1 MQRLSI
7 MPGKRISIVVITT
20 LITALAIFAST
31 AIAQEQSGT
40 WKLNP
45 ARSKFSPGPAPK
57 DLVEIIAVDKSTYKG
72 EGNGTAADGTPIHLE
87 FNAKFDGKDYPITGI
102 PSADMQS
109 AKWIDAHTPQLI
121 QKKNGKLTT
130 TVTCKVSPDGK
141 TRTCIIEGKDDH
153 GRNVNDVAIFDR
165 Q

>member
-1 MQRLSI
+1 VI
-7 MPGKRISIVVITT
+7 GKRISFIGITT
-20 LITALAIFAST
+20 LIAALTVFPGTAA
-31 AIAQEQSGT
+31 AQDQSGT

-45 ARSKFSPGPAPK
+45 ARSQFSPGPAPK
-57 DLVEIIAVDKSTYKG
+57 DLVEIIEVDKNTYKG
-72 EGNGTAADGTPIHLE
+72 EGNGTAADGKPIHLE

-109 AKWIDAHTPQLI
+109 AKWLDAHTPQLI
-121 QKKNGKLTT
+121 QKKNGKLTV

-141 TRTCIIEGKDDH
+141 TRTCVIKGKDPE
-153 GRNVNDVAIFDR
+153 GRNVNDVAVFDR